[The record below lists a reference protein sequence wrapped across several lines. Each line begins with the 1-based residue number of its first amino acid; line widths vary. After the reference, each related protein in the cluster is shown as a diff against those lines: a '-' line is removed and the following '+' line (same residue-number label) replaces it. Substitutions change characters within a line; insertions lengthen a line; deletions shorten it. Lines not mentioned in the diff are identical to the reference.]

1 MRPMTLNADHPTP
14 ENAVRQYL
22 GFLGDPATLVDHD
35 RVAALQDALN
45 GPDAPTDPIERLRL
59 ESELD
64 RVRSTDGESVVREFI
79 SVAKQ
84 FAEEEDITADAFRRQ
99 GVPTEVLAQAGF
111 GTKGGKATS
120 ARSQRVNAATVAAH
134 VQGRSG
140 TWTYNDIESGTGAS
154 IGTVRKVVDDL
165 VSAKRVKSL
174 GADPDHASRGRAP
187 NLFTVPSNA

>member
-1 MRPMTLNADHPTP
+1 MLFRSSTRTQDTTNP
-14 ENAVRQYL
+14 EAAVRRYL
-22 GFLGDPATLVDHD
+22 NYLSDPTSVIDHD
-35 RVAALQDALN
+35 RVEEVQAELSA
-45 GPDAPTDPIERLRL
+45 TDDQIERLRL

-165 VSAKRVKSL
+165 VAAKKVKSL
-174 GADPDHASRGRAP
+174 GPDPDHASRGRAP
-187 NLFTVPSNA
+187 NLFTAA

>member
-22 GFLGDPATLVDHD
+22 DFLGDPATLIDHD

-45 GPDAPTDPIERLRL
+45 GPDAPTDPIERVRPSAAAGAAGLLDHLR
-59 ESELD
+59 
-64 RVRSTDGESVVREFI
+64 T
-79 SVAKQ
+79 
-84 FAEEEDITADAFRRQ
+84 
-99 GVPTEVLAQAGF
+99 VPRTMWG
-111 GTKGGKATS
+111 
-120 ARSQRVNAATVAAH
+120 VAAH

-165 VSAKRVKSL
+165 VSAKKVKSL